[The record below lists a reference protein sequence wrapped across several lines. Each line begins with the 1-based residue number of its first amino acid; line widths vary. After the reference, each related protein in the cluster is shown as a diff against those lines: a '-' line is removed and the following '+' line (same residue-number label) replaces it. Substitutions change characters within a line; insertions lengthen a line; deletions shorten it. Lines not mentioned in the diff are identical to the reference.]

1 MAIWTSRYS
10 NKELVENKNK
20 YYCVGISLGTPKF
33 PLGYNIEQQCY
44 SLAPK
49 GYMLR
54 MELEKFTE
62 EYYRKLEGIGS
73 DRIIDMVMRF
83 EKRAADEGK
92 ELVLLCYEDVR
103 IPEDWCH
110 RTVFAQWY
118 CEKTG
123 TGTGIRTGK
132 EKGKV
137 GTRENVFCQKGICKS
152 LPGKV
157 PGISRGNSDQNHDR
171 QSDHSEQGLF

>member
-10 NKELVENKNK
+10 NKELQNGN

-33 PLGYNIEQQCY
+33 PLGYQIREQCY

-49 GYMLR
+49 GYMLK
-54 MELEKFTE
+54 MELEAFKE
-62 EYYRKLEGIGS
+62 AYYQKLEGIGT

-83 EKRAADEGK
+83 EQKASAEGK
-92 ELVLLCYEDVR
+92 DLVFLCYEDVR

-118 CEKTG
+118 AEHTGEIIQELKDPTPPKSKKKPEAKKTESKQPARPSEPPEDDG
-123 TGTGIRTGK
+123 
-132 EKGKV
+132 
-137 GTRENVFCQKGICKS
+137 FQQMS
-152 LPGKV
+152 LFAMAGMT
-157 PGISRGNSDQNHDR
+157 I
-171 QSDHSEQGLF
+171 